1 MEFKPEIEIQI
12 SNKNEGGR
20 NQGGFKTSLEE
31 IFLKQLYIRTERGE
45 YTFKTDA
52 PTKIS
57 NVFLLKILL
66 QFLNSYLHT

>member
-31 IFLKQLYIRTERGE
+31 IFLKQLYIIGRKEANT
-45 YTFKTDA
+45 
-52 PTKIS
+52 
-57 NVFLLKILL
+57 LLK
-66 QFLNSYLHT
+66 QMPQQKSPMYFYLKYFYSF